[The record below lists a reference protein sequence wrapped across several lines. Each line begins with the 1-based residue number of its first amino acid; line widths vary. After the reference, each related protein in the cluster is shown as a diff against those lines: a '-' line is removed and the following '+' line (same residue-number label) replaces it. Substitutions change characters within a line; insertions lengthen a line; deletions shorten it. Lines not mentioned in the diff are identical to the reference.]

1 MLSAISRSFFF
12 LPFQWLQTFLI
23 LTSDKG
29 SLKKS
34 PLSGNVW
41 KTLFILDSLSMCHLA
56 QEDYKTGWNTAA
68 PEGIA
73 EILTT
78 PPLGS
83 WLVCPH
89 IPADKDPAHILTPLP
104 YGWSC
109 AKHSLAWKQMKSPTL
124 LFQCEVWYL
133 VQGDE
138 SAHSTD
144 SENNQDLGSTPQ
156 STNITRRRFWEPQ
169 VLCEHFCSSVNW
181 SLWQEWKDRHQPA
194 LSAVL
199 TER

>member
-23 LTSDKG
+23 LSSDKG

-68 PEGIA
+68 PEGLA

-89 IPADKDPAHILTPLP
+89 IPVEK
-104 YGWSC
+104 GSC
-109 AKHSLAWKQMKSPTL
+109 PHSYSSAVQSTL
-124 LFQCEVWYL
+124 LP
-133 VQGDE
+133 
-138 SAHSTD
+138 
-144 SENNQDLGSTPQ
+144 GSRWNPWHC
-156 STNITRRRFWEPQ
+156 F
-169 VLCEHFCSSVNW
+169 SSVRCDMK
-181 SLWQEWKDRHQPA
+181 QHTA
-194 LSAVL
+194 LTAKAIKLSDLLHKAPISPGGFFGNPKSFVNISAL
-199 TER
+199 L